1 MRLPAA
7 AAALATGALT
17 AGALTAGALT
27 AGALTAVALT
37 TAAATTVTPALAAGH
52 PIMAPMTAAHATT
65 RNSAPA
71 HGQLT
76 PAKPAKARS
85 TTARATTARA
95 AGKKHAKTDPLK
107 IVSLY
112 GGGKY
117 MSVVTCKGTKVPP
130 PLHLKASGS
139 PLTLRGLVPSAAQ
152 LESVTKNRTYTT
164 VYTCTVVVEE
174 DSPAPA
180 KATPKP
186 KPKPTCELPVS
197 GSSPANACHRKVAL
211 NTGFGGEAASVAHH
225 HPHG

>member
-1 MRLPAA
+1 MRFPVAA
-7 AAALATGALT
+7 VALATAALATA
-17 AGALTAGALT
+17 A
-27 AGALTAVALT
+27 
-37 TAAATTVTPALAAGH
+37 AAATTVTPALAAGH
-52 PIMAPMTAAHATT
+52 PIMAPMTAAHA
-65 RNSAPA
+65 
-71 HGQLT
+71 
-76 PAKPAKARS
+76 KPAKAQS
-85 TTARATTARA
+85 TTARATKARATTARA

-107 IVSLY
+107 IISLY

-139 PLTLRGLVPSAAQ
+139 PITLRGVVPSAAE
-152 LESVTKNRTYTT
+152 LESVTKNRSYTT
-164 VYTCTVVVEE
+164 VYTCTIVVEE

-180 KATPKP
+180 KARP